1 MYNKLIKKTSRY
13 ETYVPY
19 SKSKFAFHQDYQVSK
34 KGARITPPR
43 LTIHFGRKS
52 TTTLHT
58 VQTINSLI
66 NVKNVPYINVIN

>member
-19 SKSKFAFHQDYQVSK
+19 SKSKFAFHQDYQVSE

-43 LTIHFGRKS
+43 LK
-52 TTTLHT
+52 
-58 VQTINSLI
+58 INLAGSSGHSVLGYSLLTH
-66 NVKNVPYINVIN
+66 